1 MKTYIIITSYD
12 NRFNHTQDTIFFRT
26 DNENIDELVAIA
38 MNEIDDSILYN
49 VQEEGEYETLNDFLL
64 EVYGFE
70 ITELRVAATIDGV
83 DFYM

>member
-12 NRFNHTQDTIFFRT
+12 NRFKHTEGTIFFRT
-26 DNENIDELVAIA
+26 DIEDIDQLVATA
-38 MNEIDDSILYN
+38 MNEIDDSILYSA
-49 VQEEGEYETLNDFLL
+49 QEEGEYETLNDFLL

-70 ITELRVAATIDGV
+70 ITELRIAATIDGV